1 MLKDLGGELL
11 HLGRLLESLARDE
24 LLQVEVNGD
33 LLLVEDE
40 VHKEEVVDGH
50 ERDGVD
56 EAAGVEEG
64 LELIVSLVLLDVLL
78 QFVHVEV
85 SFSVPLLFLEQLQV
99 LELILPCEA
108 PVKIVLS
115 CLEWS
120 VVDNGKDVR
129 VGNGGID

>member
-1 MLKDLGGELL
+1 M
-11 HLGRLLESLARDE
+11 
-24 LLQVEVNGD
+24 
-33 LLLVEDE
+33 
-40 VHKEEVVDGH
+40 HKEEVVDGH

-85 SFSVPLLFLEQLQV
+85 SLSVPLLFLEQVQV

-129 VGNGGID
+129 VGNGGIH